1 LASSRYSQ
9 MSNNKVELLAI
20 GNELLIGQVHDSN
33 LFWLSQKLTN
43 IGALVWQAYIVRD
56 DMDAIGEVVR
66 LALSHH
72 PRLIITSGGLGPTW
86 DDITVSALGRALG
99 REVRLDPVAL
109 EMVRKRYEEVKE
121 AGFVPDATLTPE
133 RKKMAYLPE
142 GAVPL
147 HNPVG
152 TAPGVLITE
161 GDTNIVALPGV
172 PPEMRG
178 IFETS
183 LQPYLKE
190 WFSGKESVQWGVLIG
205 QGESTIASIVNDVA
219 KAYPDVYVKSRARIV
234 DGRAKVLVTLT
245 VHGEERRSAMEK
257 LNAAR
262 RDLME
267 RLRNAGVPVLEE
279 GDDLPFRQEI

>member
-1 LASSRYSQ
+1 

-33 LFWLSQKLTN
+33 LYWLSGKLTG
-43 IGALVWQAYIVRD
+43 IGALVWQGYVVRD
-56 DMDAIGEVVR
+56 DMDAIGETVKI
-66 LALSHH
+66 ALSHR
-72 PRLIITSGGLGPTW
+72 PKLIITSGGLGPTW
-86 DDITVSALGRALG
+86 DDITVAALGKALG
-99 REVRLDPVAL
+99 REVRLDPKAL
-109 EMVRKRYEEVKE
+109 EMVRERYEAVKK
-121 AGFVPDATLTPE
+121 AGFVRDATLTPE

-161 GDTNIVALPGV
+161 GETNIVALPGV

-183 LQPYLKE
+183 LQPYLRK
-190 WFSGKESVQWGVLIG
+190 WFSGVGTVQWGVIIG
-205 QGESTIASIVNDVA
+205 QGESTIAAIVNEVA
-219 KAYPDVYVKSRARIV
+219 RAHPDVYVKSRARIV
-234 DGRAKVLVTLT
+234 DGKAKVLVTLT
-245 VHGEERRSAMEK
+245 VSGMEKPRAMEK

-262 RDLME
+262 EDLMR
-267 RLRNAGVPVLEE
+267 RLKEAGVPILEE
-279 GDDLPFRQEI
+279 GEDLPFQQES

>member
-1 LASSRYSQ
+1 MGSNRCSQ
-9 MSNNKVELLAI
+9 MSSNKVELLAI

-33 LFWLSQKLTN
+33 LFWLSRRLTG
-43 IGALVWQAYIVRD
+43 IGAVVWQGYVVRD
-56 DMDAIGEVVR
+56 DMEAIGEVVR

-72 PRLIITSGGLGPTW
+72 PKLIITSGGLGPTW
-86 DDITVSALGRALG
+86 DDITVAALGKALGRN
-99 REVRLDPVAL
+99 VRLDPRAL
-109 EMVRKRYEEVKE
+109 EMVRQRYEEVKK

-142 GAVPL
+142 GAIPL

-161 GDTNIVALPGV
+161 GETNIVALPGV

-190 WFSGKESVQWGVLIG
+190 WFSGKGTVQWGVIIG
-205 QGESTIASIVNDVA
+205 RGESTIAKIVNEVA
-219 KAYPDVYVKSRARIV
+219 EAHPEVYVKSRARIV
-234 DGRAKVLVTLT
+234 DGKAKVLVTLT
-245 VHGEERRSAMEK
+245 VSGMEREEALKK
-257 LNAAR
+257 LDAAR
-262 RDLME
+262 KDLMD
-267 RLRNAGVPVLEE
+267 RLRSVDVPILEE
-279 GDDLPFRQEI
+279 GEHLPFQQET